1 MWIDANHNGKSESNE
16 LKTLNET
23 GVVSISLEH
32 SEVSIVDEET
42 GTRIAESASVT
53 INKNGAVST
62 VDISEFWFPVNSSD
76 TTQDGVVTAGNVPNI
91 IQAVNDDESG
101 ELLELCYQFSEST
114 DIVMKRCY
122 LKKII
127 YKITDSENIVI
138 NSRGGNRIFSSISSS
153 SSFT

>member
-1 MWIDANHNGKSESNE
+1 MNNKLIINTNLLRKESEFKTYTCVVEKAVPVPNE

-23 GVVSISLEH
+23 GIISISLEH

-42 GTRIAESASVT
+42 GARIAESASVT

-101 ELLELCYQFSEST
+101 ELLELFYGF
-114 DIVMKRCY
+114 VN
-122 LKKII
+122 
-127 YKITDSENIVI
+127 IT
-138 NSRGGNRIFSSISSS
+138 
-153 SSFT
+153 